1 MKLALALLL
10 AVAGVAHAGKLYR
23 DRVEDRDR
31 KKLEKVEDLSQSGAQ
46 AANSEAV
53 AYRAGKPFTG
63 IIAGAAGGRAAVPV
77 AESEYVPTAAGS
89 SLTSGGPVRGTPY
102 VADCPKRDTT
112 RCKNVTPYQ
121 RELDSILKDIK
132 KALLELKAKILAK
145 NIPFLAGLGA
155 LASLTYV
162 LLIGL
167 SRKVYRFARRT
178 DQKQQGRLLG
188 ATAEE
193 LQKVAEDVRK
203 DFGAPMSLQEIDRRV
218 KKAGEKARKRI
229 EKNLEPKE

>member
-1 MKLALALLL
+1 MRLALVVLVLSS
-10 AVAGVAHAGKLYR
+10 GVAHAGKLYR

-31 KKLEKVEDLSQSGAQ
+31 KKLEKVEQLSQTGAQ
-46 AANSEAV
+46 SGTSEAG

-63 IIAGAAGGRAAVPV
+63 ITAGAAGGRAAVPV

-102 VADCPKRDTT
+102 LANCPKSDTT
-112 RCKNVTPYQ
+112 RCKNATPYQ
-121 RELDSILKDIK
+121 REMNSILKDIK
-132 KALLELKAKILAK
+132 KALLELKMKILAK
-145 NIPFLAGLGA
+145 SIPMLAGLGA

-162 LLIGL
+162 LLVGL
-167 SRKVYRFARRT
+167 ARKVIRFARRT
-178 DQKQQGRLLG
+178 DQKEQGRLLA
-188 ATAEE
+188 ATAYE
-193 LQKVAEDVRK
+193 LQQVAEDVRK
-203 DFGAPMSLQEIDRRV
+203 DFGSPVSMSEIDRRV